1 MPFSL
6 ESLQNTSGSWKMIRH
21 LLAHP
26 SSMSEIHA
34 RGVGKGLAL
43 LELGVQSGT
52 GAPHPLPEF
61 TRAAQFS
68 H

>member
-1 MPFSL
+1 
-6 ESLQNTSGSWKMIRH
+6 
-21 LLAHP
+21 
-26 SSMSEIHA
+26 MSEIHA

-52 GAPHPLPEF
+52 GAPHPLPAL